1 MCLSMIYAEQR
12 NRREMLA
19 TAVQGVL
26 VHGDSLIFT
35 DILGNQSQVNGTI
48 ASVDLIH
55 NEIVVHLRQ

>member
-1 MCLSMIYAEQR
+1 MCLSTIYAEQR
-12 NRREMLA
+12 NRRETLA
-19 TAVQGVL
+19 TAVQGGL